1 MKTILTKTTLAAF
14 CCVALASAASAA
26 VLVSEGFD
34 YADGS
39 LAGGNT
45 GTGFSGAWGTGDFTV
60 TSGKAYSNPSTGTQA
75 STQDRSLSGFSATT
89 FTLTLDYAIVAN
101 LEGGYDFH
109 VVLLDSGGQ
118 TVFSLGNRNNQGSSG
133 EFYVARL
140 GPDGTSG
147 GQAAYQLGSTETFDD
162 TMAIVFNV
170 SGSSVTA
177 GVSSTKY
184 PDMDTNLSR
193 NDFGSA
199 IDFSSGGTLRIEKSG
214 LDQMQIT
221 VDNIQ
226 ITDVPE
232 PSASL
237 ALLGLGG
244 LAFMLR
250 RRK

>member
-45 GTGFSGAWGTGDFTV
+45 GTGFSGAWGAGDFTV
-60 TSGKAYSNPSTGTQA
+60 TSGKAYSNPSSGTQA

-140 GPDGTSG
+140 GSNGSSQTVHK
-147 GQAAYQLGSTETFDD
+147 LNSTETFDD